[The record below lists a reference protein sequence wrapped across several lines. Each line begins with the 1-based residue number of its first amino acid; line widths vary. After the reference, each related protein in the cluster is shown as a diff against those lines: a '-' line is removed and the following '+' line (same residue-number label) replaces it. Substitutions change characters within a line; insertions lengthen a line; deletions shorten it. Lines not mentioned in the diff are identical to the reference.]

1 MNLWLNILEAF
12 RSIRANMLRALLTI
26 IIISLGIMAIVG
38 VITSI
43 EGVKYWMSSSFST
56 MGSNTFVIQNYAS
69 QIRIG
74 HRKNK
79 PTVYDPI
86 TYAQAQDFKKRFQ
99 EYAKI
104 SVNSSASYQAVA
116 KYKAKKTNSNI
127 ELRGSDESFL
137 LTEGYSLTEGRNF
150 NKVDIEKGRKLT
162 LIGHEIKTMLFPYES
177 AVGKIIS
184 VNKKKY
190 TVIGVLSKRG
200 TSLGAG
206 GDKICVVPSNTLI
219 NDFPEDFRSFKIN
232 VFVNEPE
239 KLDAYMSEATGMFR
253 LSRKLKP
260 TEDNDFSLIKSDS
273 FVSMLMENLQIL
285 TLSATFISIIT
296 LFGASIGLTN
306 IMLVSVKERT
316 REIGLRKSLGATPY
330 NILMQFLIEAL
341 VICTLGGI
349 LGISIGLLLGNI
361 LSVLLDSAFVVPWM
375 WIFIALV
382 MSLLVGLASGYFP
395 AKKAAKVDPIE
406 SLRYE

>member
-26 IIISLGIMAIVG
+26 IIISFGIMAIVG

-86 TYAQAQDFKKRFQ
+86 TYAQALDFKKRFQ

-150 NKVDIEKGRKLT
+150 NKIDIEKGRKLA

-190 TVIGVLSKRG
+190 TVIGVLNERG
-200 TSLGAG
+200 TSFGAG
-206 GDKICVVPSNTLI
+206 GDKICVVPGNTLI

-330 NILMQFLIEAL
+330 NILMQFLIESL
-341 VICTLGGI
+341 VICTLGGV

-361 LSVLLDSAFVVPWM
+361 LSILLDSAFVVPWM
-375 WIFIALV
+375 WIFIALI